1 MERIPEHSLV
11 LPTNGDD
18 SDKISRYEHAPS
30 HRRMAASGRHHLA
43 TVKNSLWTS
52 NRKPPHRGALHLHER
67 SRSLN
72 PVQVQIFLSP
82 EIFYVRAVPYY
93 NDSGMEE
100 LEHFSEDRRW
110 LGGVLLLQRGTDSM
124 GFDNHKL
131 PCVSS
136 VDIIAHPPTH
146 PLSEEQLQH
155 TRAC

>member
-1 MERIPEHSLV
+1 MTVHILQHRMERIPEHSLV

-30 HRRMAASGRHHLA
+30 HRRTAASGRHHLA
-43 TVKNSLWTS
+43 TVKNSLGTS

-100 LEHFSEDRRW
+100 LEHFSEEE
-110 LGGVLLLQRGTDSM
+110 VRG
-124 GFDNHKL
+124 
-131 PCVSS
+131 SS
-136 VDIIAHPPTH
+136 GEYYFINVTLTAWALTTTSSH
-146 PLSEEQLQH
+146 
-155 TRAC
+155 A